1 MQNNSEKGEQLSVS
15 HARDEVIYIPIY
27 LKNVEVESFIQFT
40 LVFFQFIFKTDFFKS
55 IIEFKCDFL

>member
-40 LVFFQFIFKTDFFKS
+40 LVFFFNLYSKPIFLNRLLSSNAIF
-55 IIEFKCDFL
+55 